1 MVSTR
6 QRTDWRELE
15 ARRYMKTFNR
25 LPVVLVRGQGCR
37 VWDESGKEYLDL
49 VAGIAVNA
57 LGHAHPDLVKAIVDQ
72 AGQLIHTSNLY
83 YTTPQLELAELLAE
97 HTVGERVFYVNSG
110 AEANETVIKLAQ
122 KYGKKQLSGASEI
135 ITLTGSF
142 HGRTMATVAATGQ
155 EKFAKPYAAMPP
167 GFRTVPFN
175 DVEALRQAVGAKTC
189 AVMLEVVQGESGVNI
204 ADPAF
209 VEEARR
215 LCDQTGALLILDE
228 VQTGIG
234 RTGKFM
240 GYQHY
245 GVEPDVFSLAKGLGG
260 GVPIGAGVAKDRVAV
275 LEPGDHGSTFGGN
288 PLACAAGVATIRT
301 ILRDNLVDNAAVQGK
316 RFAEKLSALK
326 AKNSQ
331 IARVREKG
339 LMVAFDTAE
348 EIAPRVVTE
357 ALSRGLI
364 VNATGPTT
372 VRMVPPLIISAA
384 EVDQAVDLIAEAL
397 SAV

>member
-1 MVSTR
+1 MVSTQR
-6 QRTDWRELE
+6 RTDWREVE

-25 LPVVLVRGQGCR
+25 LPVVLVRGQGCK

-57 LGHAHPDLVKAIVDQ
+57 LGHAHPDLVKAIADQ

-97 HTVGERVFYVNSG
+97 NTVGERVFYVNSG

-122 KYGKKQLSGASEI
+122 KYGKTNLGGAGEI
-135 ITLTGSF
+135 VTLTGSF

-155 EKFAKPYAAMPP
+155 AKFAKPYSALPL
-167 GFRTVPFN
+167 GFKTVQFN
-175 DVEALRQAVGAKTC
+175 DAAALREAVGPKTC
-189 AVMLEVVQGESGVNI
+189 AVLLEVVQGESGVHI
-204 ADPAF
+204 ADPDF
-209 VEEARR
+209 VKEARR
-215 LCDQTGALLILDE
+215 LCDQTGALLIFDE
-228 VQTGIG
+228 IQTGIG

-240 GYQHY
+240 GYEHY
-245 GVEPDVFSLAKGLGG
+245 GVEPDAFSLAKGLGG

-301 ILRDNLVDNAAVQGK
+301 ILRDKLVENAAAQGR
-316 RFAEKLSALK
+316 RFAEKLTALK
-326 AKNSQ
+326 ARNSQ
-331 IARVREKG
+331 VTAVREKG

-348 EIAPRVVTE
+348 EVAPKIVSE

-364 VNATGPTT
+364 LNATGPTT

-384 EVDQAVDLIAEAL
+384 EVDQSVEIIADAL

>member
-1 MVSTR
+1 MVGTA
-6 QRTDWRELE
+6 QRTDWRALE

-25 LPVVLVRGQGCR
+25 LPVVLVRGQGCK

-57 LGHAHPDLVKAIVDQ
+57 LGHAHPDLVKAIADQ

-83 YTTPQLELAELLAE
+83 YTTPQLELGELIAEN
-97 HTVGERVFYVNSG
+97 TVGERVFYVNSG

-122 KYGKKQLSGASEI
+122 KYGKKHLNGAGEI
-135 ITLTGSF
+135 VTMTGSF

-175 DVEALRQAVGAKTC
+175 DGDALRQAVGSTTC
-189 AVMLEVVQGESGVNI
+189 AVLLEVVQGESGVNI

-209 VEEARR
+209 VAEARR
-215 LCDQTGALLILDE
+215 LCDQTGALLIFDE
-228 VQTGIG
+228 IQTGIG

-260 GVPIGAGVAKDRVAV
+260 GVPIGAGVARERFSV

-301 ILRDNLVDNAAVQGK
+301 ILRDKLVENAAEQGE
-316 RFAEKLSALK
+316 RFVERLTALK

-331 IARVREKG
+331 IADVRGKG

-348 EIAPRVVTE
+348 EVAPKIVTE
-357 ALSRGLI
+357 ALTRGLI
-364 VNATGPTT
+364 LNATGPTT

-384 EVDQAVDLIAEAL
+384 EVDQSVEIIADAL